1 MTQNKRYHKKGHL
14 SPRPASK
21 FFFFISCPW
30 LILSPVS
37 LFLEDGLM
45 PDLLYFR
52 CFGYVASK
60 LGPWVNF

>member
-1 MTQNKRYHKKGHL
+1 MSQNKRYHKKSHL

-21 FFFFISCPW
+21 FFFY
-30 LILSPVS
+30 
-37 LFLEDGLM
+37 FLPLAYFVHSIIIKDGLM